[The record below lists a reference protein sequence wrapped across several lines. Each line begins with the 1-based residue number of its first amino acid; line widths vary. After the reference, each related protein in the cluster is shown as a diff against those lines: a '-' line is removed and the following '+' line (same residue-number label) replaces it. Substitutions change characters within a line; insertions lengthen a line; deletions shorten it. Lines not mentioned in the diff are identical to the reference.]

1 MGIPDLVAGVDGGL
15 CTGLVPSPP
24 SPTRLTQPS
33 VQEQRLRRPVLFTI
47 ATWQDSRWR
56 PLWGAYGGA
65 VGGWVGAEAPWCF
78 RCLPAWL
85 GRSAGWRERT
95 DGVGDEQHGDAD
107 RLAAA
112 AEQVEA
118 GRGPVAVARPGHQPV
133 VLVSA
138 EERQRLEEL
147 ESAEST
153 AWWRRDAGERAASGE
168 EPGSGED
175 GPGLDEAA
183 FRRRSAHLFPG
194 AGAA

>member
-1 MGIPDLVAGVDGGL
+1 MGSAGGQLSGRGCSLWFPGDRQHGSAGRQADGSILDGM
-15 CTGLVPSPP
+15 SD
-24 SPTRLTQPS
+24 
-33 VQEQRLRRPVLFTI
+33 EQR
-47 ATWQDSRWR
+47 
-56 PLWGAYGGA
+56 
-65 VGGWVGAEAPWCF
+65 
-78 RCLPAWL
+78 
-85 GRSAGWRERT
+85 
-95 DGVGDEQHGDAD
+95 GDAE

-112 AEQVEA
+112 AEEVEA

-138 EERQRLEEL
+138 EEWQRLEEL

-153 AWWRRDAGERAASGE
+153 AWWRRDAAERAASGE

-183 FRRRSAHLFPG
+183 FRRRFGHLFPD